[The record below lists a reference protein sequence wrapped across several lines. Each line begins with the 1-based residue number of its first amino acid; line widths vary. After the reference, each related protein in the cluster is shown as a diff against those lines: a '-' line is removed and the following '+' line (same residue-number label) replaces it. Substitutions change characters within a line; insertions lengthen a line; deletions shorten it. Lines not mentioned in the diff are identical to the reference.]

1 MIKFIGVLLTVSG
14 GILAGH
20 YFADKSLIR
29 IHILEELE
37 QALQFIYGEVEYAAL
52 DIAEI
57 FSSLSLRG
65 RYCNDFWLNMCNRLL
80 ERNGCDLY
88 SIWVDE
94 LYSSSFVK
102 YLLYEDRL
110 FLEEV
115 GKNTGNLDRQSQL
128 HTLKIFK
135 NRIDSMIEDA
145 RNGYKDRARVCHA
158 VGAAAGIF
166 VSILLV

>member
-1 MIKFIGVLLTVSG
+1 MIKFIGIVFIISG

-37 QALQFIYGEVEYAAL
+37 QALQFIYGEVEYSAL
-52 DIAEI
+52 DISEI
-57 FSSLSLRG
+57 FANLSLRG
-65 RYCNDFWLNMCNRLL
+65 KYCNDFWLKMHDRLE
-80 ERNGCDLY
+80 EREGCDLY
-88 SIWVDE
+88 SIWSKE
-94 LYSSSFVK
+94 LDNSSFIK

-128 HTLKIFK
+128 HTFEIFK
-135 NRIDSMIEDA
+135 NRLSSIIESA
-145 RNGYKDRARVCHA
+145 KSGYKDKARVCHA

>member
-1 MIKFIGVLLTVSG
+1 MIKFIGVFFTVSG
-14 GILAGH
+14 GMLAGH

-65 RYCNDFWLNMCNRLL
+65 RYCRDFWNSMYSRLL
-80 ERNGCDLY
+80 EKNGCDLY
-88 SIWVDE
+88 SIWISE
-94 LYSSSFVK
+94 LDNSSWVK
-102 YLLYEDRL
+102 YLLHEDRL
-110 FLEEV
+110 FLQEV

-128 HTLKIFK
+128 HTLEIFK
-135 NRIDSMIEDA
+135 NRISNTIETA
-145 RNGYKDRARVCHA
+145 RSEYRDRARVCHA

-166 VSILLV
+166 ISILLV